1 MNFINFN
8 NAGASL
14 LEPSTKKDIS
24 NYLQLETKISGYYIE
39 QKKKKVLD
47 RFYFN
52 AARLLNC
59 KPEEISFLQS
69 TTYGWNLFINSLT
82 IKKNSNIVIFDN
94 EYGSNYITLVN
105 LSLIHI

>member
-14 LEPSTKKDIS
+14 LEQSTKNDIS
-24 NYLQLETKISGYYIE
+24 NYLQLETRISGYYIE
-39 QKKKKVLD
+39 QQKKKKVLD
-47 RFYFN
+47 KFYFN
-52 AARLLNC
+52 AAKLLNC

-82 IKKNSNIVIFDN
+82 IKKN
-94 EYGSNYITLVN
+94 
-105 LSLIHI
+105 LI

>member
-14 LEPSTKKDIS
+14 LDPSTKNDIS

-47 RFYFN
+47 KFYFN

-59 KPEEISFLQS
+59 KPKKYLFYKA
-69 TTYGWNLFINSLT
+69 TYGWNLFINSLT
-82 IKKNSNIVIFDN
+82 
-94 EYGSNYITLVN
+94 
-105 LSLIHI
+105 

>member
-14 LEPSTKKDIS
+14 LDPSTKNDIS

-39 QKKKKVLD
+39 QKKKILD
-47 RFYFN
+47 KFYFN

-59 KPEEISFLQS
+59 KPKEISFLQS

-82 IKKNSNIVIFDN
+82 IKK
-94 EYGSNYITLVN
+94 L
-105 LSLIHI
+105 

>member
-39 QKKKKVLD
+39 QKKKNVLD
-47 RFYFN
+47 KFYLN

-82 IKKNSNIVIFDN
+82 IKKK
-94 EYGSNYITLVN
+94 L
-105 LSLIHI
+105 